1 MKKKSLITLLTCCI
15 LFSSMFICMANENWS
30 LWDDPSVVENSE
42 VKPIF
47 LTILGTL
54 QWVGYLVSI
63 AMLIWAGIRYMT
75 SSVGEKVK
83 AKESLVPM
91 VVGAILVA
99 GATWIAS
106 AVFNL

>member
-1 MKKKSLITLLTCCI
+1 
-15 LFSSMFICMANENWS
+15 MANENWS
-30 LWDDPSVVENSE
+30 LGDDPSVVENSE
-42 VKPIF
+42 VKPLF

-63 AMLIWAGIRYMT
+63 AMLIWAGVRYMT

-83 AKESLVPM
+83 AKESLLPM
-91 VVGAILVA
+91 VAGAILVA